1 MEDYT
6 DIINELGAY
15 FRSNNQEVRNT
26 VYQKAQVTK
35 YTRKITKVAGRF
47 PAFHSVLGPVI
58 RKFSTTWQ
66 GTGTTSFRLNDLKD
80 FHFKVNHPIIPAN
93 VKTTWLGEVG
103 YDESKGMPEQTIAEY
118 IMEKELM
125 PAIIRDLEKAIGR
138 GDTASVD
145 QILETMD
152 GLTTLF
158 TRGISNTSGSE
169 GGMFRI
175 PLTGSMTT
183 SNALDLVQTFED
195 TLDEAAPQISDEITK
210 IFMSSSN
217 RRKVLRDDKATNGKD
232 TDYMK
237 DGRKYTYE
245 GNREIIGLDC
255 LNGTP
260 WIFATPDNNFLE
272 LMDINKGQAPRLT
285 DIQKF
290 DYELKLFFEWWLGIA
305 FWTDQLVF
313 VSNFANAVKG
323 LGTAADDILYYGQS
337 FK

>member
-1 MEDYT
+1 MEDYSQ
-6 DIINELGAY
+6 IIAELGK
-15 FRSNNQEVRNT
+15 FLTNNQEVRNT

-35 YTRKITKVAGRF
+35 YTRKITKVNGEF

-58 RKFSTTWQ
+58 RKFSTVWQ
-66 GTGTTSFRLNDLKD
+66 GTGTTNFRVNKLEN
-80 FHFKVNHPIIPAN
+80 FHFKVNHPIVPAN
-93 VKTTWLGEVG
+93 VTATWLAETK
-103 YDESKGMPEQTIAEY
+103 YDESKGMPEQTIAQY
-118 IMEKELM
+118 ILEKELM
-125 PAIIRDLEKAIGR
+125 PAIIRDLEKAIGQ

-175 PLTGSMTT
+175 PIAGGAITI
-183 SNALDLVQTFED
+183 SNALDTVQTFED

-210 IFMSSSN
+210 IFMSSIN

-237 DGRKYTYE
+237 DGRKFTYE

-255 LNGTP
+255 LNGTD

-272 LMDINKGQAPRLT
+272 LMNINKGQEPRLT
-285 DIQKF
+285 DIQKQG
-290 DYELKLFFEWWLGIA
+290 YELWLFFEWWLGIA

-323 LGTAADDILYYGQS
+323 LGTAADDILYYGKS